1 MVTEYLF
8 TSFDWNM
15 LQSKTFFI
23 FQDETSDASRQRQ
36 TAGRRTGDAS
46 ERKISANQV
55 LKQCSG

>member
-1 MVTEYLF
+1 
-8 TSFDWNM
+8 M

-23 FQDETSDASRQRQ
+23 FQDETSDASRQWQ